1 MRVLGLTGGAA
12 LVAVAISAASPAPSS
27 PSPAVLVGAGDIAA
41 CGGSGATQTATLLD
55 GIPGTVFAAG
65 DLAYPTGSADDFANC
80 FDPTWGRFRS
90 RMLAAPGNH
99 EYMTPDAAPFFDDL
113 GAAAG
118 PPGQGYFAT
127 DIGAWRVYVLNANCG
142 DVPCDEDSTQVAWL
156 RADLAAQPRD
166 CVAAIWHQPRFSS
179 GPHGDGAE
187 TSVFWDVL
195 YGAGAELVINGH
207 DHIYERFAPQ
217 DPTGRLDEGYGVIEF
232 VVGTGG
238 VGHYEVGPIH
248 ANSLVQDE
256 TTLGVLRL
264 TLDATGFAWDF
275 LPVPG
280 ATFQDSGMRACHE
293 PPPAPDAGDAL
304 SLPPGS

>member
-1 MRVLGLTGGAA
+1 MRMLGLAGGAA
-12 LVAVAISAASPAPSS
+12 AVAVALSTSS
-27 PSPAVLVGAGDIAA
+27 PTPTTPTPAVLVGAGDIAA
-41 CGGSGATQTATLLD
+41 CGSSGASRTASLLAS
-55 GIPGTVFAAG
+55 IPGTVFAAG
-65 DLAYPTGSADDFANC
+65 DLAYPIGSTNDFADC

-99 EYMTPDAAPFFDDL
+99 EYLTKDAAPFFDDL

-118 PPGQGYFAT
+118 PPGLGYFAT
-127 DIGAWRVYVLNANCG
+127 DVGAWRVYVLNANCG
-142 DVPCDEDSTQVAWL
+142 IVACDETSAQVAWL
-156 RADLAAQPRD
+156 RADLAAEPRD

-195 YGAGAELVINGH
+195 YRAGAELVINGH

-217 DPTGRLDEGYGVIEF
+217 DPTGRLDEAYGMIEF

-238 VGHYEVGPIH
+238 VGHYRVGPIH

-256 TTLGVLRL
+256 TTLGALRL
-264 TLDATGFAWDF
+264 MLETTGFGWDF

-280 ATFQDSGMRACHE
+280 ATFQDSGTGACHA
-293 PPPAPDAGDAL
+293 PPPVPDAGG
-304 SLPPGS
+304 SMSSPPGS